1 MFTDD
6 QGQRQETKEEIGI
19 ESKLDLILDE
29 LKLMRGAFAKK
40 EDGSTDFD
48 GHRQY
53 HEEMIRAAKAQT
65 KFWEDI
71 RLEVAKKGVLFLI
84 ITLCGLAVI
93 GFQTKFGLK

>member
-6 QGQRQETKEEIGI
+6 QGDRKETSDEIGI
-19 ESKLDLILDE
+19 ERKLDLILDE
-29 LKLMRGAFAKK
+29 LKLMRGAFTKK
-40 EDGSTDFD
+40 DDGSIDFD

-71 RLEVAKKGVLFLI
+71 RLEVAKKGVLFLLV
-84 ITLCGLAVI
+84 TLCGLLVI
-93 GFQTKFGLK
+93 GIQTKFGLK

>member
-6 QGQRQETKEEIGI
+6 QGDRKETQDEIGI
-19 ESKLDLILDE
+19 EHKLDLILDE

-40 EDGSTDFD
+40 EDGSIDFD

-71 RLEVAKKGVLFLI
+71 RLEVAKKGVLFLL
-84 ITLCGLAVI
+84 ITVCGLMVVGI
-93 GFQTKFGLK
+93 QTKFGVK